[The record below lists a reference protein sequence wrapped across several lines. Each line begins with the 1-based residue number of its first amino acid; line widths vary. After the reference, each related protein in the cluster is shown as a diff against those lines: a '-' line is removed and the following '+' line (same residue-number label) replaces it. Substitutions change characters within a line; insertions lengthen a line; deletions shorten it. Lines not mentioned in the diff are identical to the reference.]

1 MVPDGS
7 CTFRHVEPFEP
18 LRPISNFP
26 STHVSWPIMMA
37 NLWYS
42 LLSMFFLVGIWWSI
56 YGNRFS
62 STLNLLTEVSQNGDQ
77 LPQII
82 HVIGPWLSIET
93 TLVTT
98 GDPPWPSEP
107 PAMCGEPS
115 RSRRLRPVVG
125 IDFHRYQGAV
135 LSKTMQG
142 LVMVSTQYAV
152 YPIYTYIYIHI

>member
-1 MVPDGS
+1 
-7 CTFRHVEPFEP
+7 
-18 LRPISNFP
+18 
-26 STHVSWPIMMA
+26 
-37 NLWYS
+37 
-42 LLSMFFLVGIWWSI
+42 LVGIWWSI

-93 TLVTT
+93 TLVRT

-125 IDFHRYQGAV
+125 IDFHRNQGAV

-152 YPIYTYIYIHI
+152 YPIYIYI